1 MNNFILKFGIVISSI
16 LTVLMMF
23 SFIVRLN
30 STPIDTEI
38 SSELSQNSFNSKI
51 QVNVLNACGEPD
63 LAAKVRNQL
72 REVGFDVVE
81 IGNYNTNIE
90 ESIVIDRLGDKLSS
104 FKVSRAL
111 GINENSITQEIDSSL
126 YLRSTV
132 VIGADYKKLRLNL

>member
-38 SSELSQNSFNSKI
+38 SSDLSQNSFNSKI
-51 QVNVLNACGEPD
+51 QVNVLNACGEPG